1 LHNLGRHD
9 TNKSVSNVFDFTAK
23 KVNYT
28 NLDITTYPLNNVS
41 EGGVFNNQSSM
52 WSAIPSPNI
61 SAQGAGGG
69 ILPLLTTNIDTPTQ
83 DSRARDMI
91 EGSVLFAI
99 ILAIMGTWYLNR

>member
-23 KVNYT
+23 TVNYT
-28 NLDITTYPLNNVS
+28 NLDITAYPLNNVS

-61 SAQGAGGG
+61 SAQGAGGD
-69 ILPLLTTNIDTPTQ
+69 ILPLLTKIDTPTQ
-83 DSRARDMI
+83 ASRARDLI